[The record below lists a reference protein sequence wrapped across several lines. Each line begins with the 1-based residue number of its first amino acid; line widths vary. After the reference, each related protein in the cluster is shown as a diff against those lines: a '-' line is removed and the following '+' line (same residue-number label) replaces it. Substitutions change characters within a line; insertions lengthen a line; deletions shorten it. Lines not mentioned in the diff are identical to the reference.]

1 MATGCHRIPFWPE
14 QALIQLTDYLIYF
27 LFFSAYHDSLAGLV
41 ARFLTLII
49 WDFSPS
55 DTNINSSWL
64 QGSSVLPSSGKY
76 WRKMSRRLPIK
87 PLSIAGSELGCMME
101 YLSPTPTASL
111 SNLVRLSCCSDSSL
125 VSRRAVSMATTSGSC
140 VLSCG
145 SAFCTGRNTDGL
157 VGMERYRCFDTIIFI
172 CYARSSVVKAFPL
185 LYQCVLRS
193 SQPKPITLIL
203 IFSFRDSSLDGL
215 LFRFSVSLSTAAA
228 VLQHV
233 A

>member
-1 MATGCHRIPFWPE
+1 M
-14 QALIQLTDYLIYF
+14 Y
-27 LFFSAYHDSLAGLV
+27 S
-41 ARFLTLII
+41 RF
-49 WDFSPS
+49 
-55 DTNINSSWL
+55 
-64 QGSSVLPSSGKY
+64 
-76 WRKMSRRLPIK
+76 PIK
-87 PLSIAGSELGCMME
+87 PLSVPCAELGCVFK
-101 YLSPTPTASL
+101 YLSPTPTSPL
-111 SNLVRLSCCSDSSL
+111 SNIIHLSCWSNSSL
-125 VSRRAVSMATTSGSC
+125 VSRQSTFMAKKSSAC
-140 VLSCG
+140 MPIYG
-145 SAFCTGRNTDGL
+145 SAFRTGSNNEVL
-157 VGMERYRCFDTIIFI
+157 VGMERDRCFDTIIFR